1 MIQHRHLTAEAGW
14 SKAAIDSVLDR
25 GSLAEW
31 RELFA
36 AAGDD
41 ADLAARVL
49 EVARSHPL
57 PGVLSIVEDLVR
69 KAWPTLTAKG

>member
-31 RELFA
+31 QELFA

-41 ADLAARVL
+41 AELAGRVL
-49 EVARSHPL
+49 EVARCHPL
-57 PGVLSIVEDLVR
+57 PGVLPIVEHLVR
-69 KAWPTLTAKG
+69 KAWPALIAKR